1 VTMAETTTNGEAFLK
16 AAEYLR
22 VLPAE
27 IQMSN
32 DQKLRS
38 YGLFKQATVGDV
50 NTERPGFFNQ
60 VNRAKWYT
68 SSKPPADK

>member
-1 VTMAETTTNGEAFLK
+1 MAEENSGASTNSEKFQQ

-22 VLPAE
+22 VLPSE
-27 IQMSN
+27 ITMTN

-38 YGLFKQATVGDV
+38 YGLFKQATVSNV

-60 VNRAKWYT
+60 VNRAKW
-68 SSKPPADK
+68 

>member
-1 VTMAETTTNGEAFLK
+1 MAEENSGAASEVINSEKFQQ

-22 VLPAE
+22 VLPSD
-27 IQMSN
+27 ISMTN

-38 YGLFKQATVGDV
+38 YGLFKQATVGNV

-60 VNRAKWYT
+60 VNRAKW
-68 SSKPPADK
+68 